1 MKKYIT
7 KDREFYK
14 SFFTLLLLMAFQQLI
29 AFAVNLADNFML
41 GRYSELAMAGASLV
55 NQLQFLLQSLVFG
68 ISNGAVIL
76 GSQYWGKREIDP
88 MKKIIGVAVK
98 LSLIVGIVFFI
109 AGRFFPEQVLLL
121 LTNDAAV
128 IAEGAKYLRVLS
140 YTYLIYA
147 VSNALVM
154 SMRAAEIATIGTIMS
169 ALTLVINTCLNY
181 VLIFGNFGAPR
192 MGVVGAAVATTVSR
206 IVEFI
211 VIMVFAFCVDKKL
224 RMKPAE
230 LIRFD
235 FTYFRDYIRVALPS
249 IAANG
254 IWGAATTVQTAILG
268 HLNANIIAA
277 NAIASVVFS
286 VASVFSMS
294 AAGSSSV
301 LIGKTIGEGKM
312 DRIKPYTVT
321 LQLLFVLLGLLT
333 GVLMFVL
340 RTVIVR
346 FYNVEPETQRLAYT
360 FLTILSISVVFSSYE
375 YPAAGGIVAGGGDTR
390 YPFLVDTL
398 SMVLFT
404 LPVSALSAFVFN
416 WPPAVTFL
424 LLKSDQFFKCVPNGI
439 KVNRYKWVKKLTR
452 D

>member
-1 MKKYIT
+1 MRKYIV
-7 KDREFYK
+7 RERDFYK
-14 SFFTLLLLMAFQQLI
+14 TFLTLTLLLAFQQLI

-41 GRYSELAMAGASLV
+41 GRYSELAMSGASLV

-88 MKKIIGVAVK
+88 MKKITGVAVK
-98 LSLIVGIVFFI
+98 LSLIVGVIFFVV
-109 AGRFFPEQVLLL
+109 GRFFPEQALRL
-121 LTNDAAV
+121 LTGEPEV
-128 IAEGAKYLRVLS
+128 IAEGARYLRVLS

-147 VSNALVM
+147 VSNSLVM
-154 SMRAAEIATIGTIMS
+154 SMRAAEIATIGTVMS
-169 ALTLVINTCLNY
+169 AITLVINTCLNY

-211 VIMVFAFCVDKKL
+211 VILVFAFAVDKKL
-224 RMKPAE
+224 RLRPKDVFG
-230 LIRFD
+230 LD

-268 HLNANIIAA
+268 HLSANIIAA
-277 NAIASVVFS
+277 NSIASVVFS
-286 VASVFSMS
+286 VARVLSMS

-301 LIGKTIGEGKM
+301 MIGKTIGEGKL
-312 DRIKPYTVT
+312 DKIKPYTVT
-321 LQLLFVLLGLLT
+321 LQLLFVALGILT
-333 GVLMFVL
+333 GILMFVL

-346 FYNVEPETQRLAYT
+346 FYNVEPETRQLAYT
-360 FLTILSISVVFSSYE
+360 FLTILSVSVVFSSYE
-375 YPAAGGIVAGGGDTR
+375 YPAAGGIVAGGGDTK
-390 YPFLVDTL
+390 YPFLVDTI
-398 SMVLFT
+398 SMVCFT
-404 LPVSALSAFVFN
+404 LPVSALSAFVFK
-416 WPPAVTFL
+416 WPPVVTFL

-439 KVNRYKWVKKLTR
+439 KCNRYKWVKKLTR

>member
-1 MKKYIT
+1 MKKYIA
-7 KDREFYK
+7 KEPEFYK

-55 NQLQFLLQSLVFG
+55 NQLQFMLQSLVFG

-98 LSLIVGIVFFI
+98 LSLIVGIIFFV
-109 AGRFFPEQVLLL
+109 AGRFFPEKVLLL

-154 SMRAAEIATIGTIMS
+154 SMRAAEIATIGTVMS

-192 MGVVGAAVATTVSR
+192 MGVVGAAAATTVSR

-211 VIMVFAFCVDKKL
+211 VIMVFAFCIDKKL
-224 RMKPAE
+224 RMRPRD

-294 AAGSSSV
+294 AAGASSV

-312 DRIKPYTVT
+312 DRIKPYTIT
-321 LQLLFVLLGLLT
+321 LQLLFILLGILT
-333 GVLMFVL
+333 GLLMFIL

-375 YPAAGGIVAGGGDTR
+375 YPAAGGIVAGGGDTK

-404 LPVSALSAFVFN
+404 LPVSALSAFVLK

-424 LLKSDQFFKCVPNGI
+424 LLKSDQFFKCIPNGI
-439 KVNRYKWVKKLTR
+439 KCNRYKWVKKLTR